1 MAPSRRTWSAAPRR
15 YRPASH
21 RAKSYRQTRP
31 RAGTGPAAWPI
42 GHQAS
47 RFDKLASKMNRR
59 QSQSDRQDIDSI
71 PVDVDE
77 GVAANINCVH
87 ATIERVEGGHDI
99 LGLPDFECRD
109 LKTEFAGRCLN
120 FADFQHG
127 LGIRDIDQYRQAA
140 ETGDH
145 FAQKFETL
153 ASNIGLLD
161 RQAGDIA
168 ARSRQARH
176 HAASNGVRPQGED
189 DRDHR
194 RRLLCRRGGVSSCEN
209 DVDLEADEFGRDLA
223 ETLSAPLRPAILD
236 YDVTPLDPSELAQ
249 SLHKRAGPVGPG

>member
-99 LGLPDFECRD
+99 LGPPEFERSD
-109 LKTEFAGRCLN
+109 LKTKHAGRRLSC
-120 FADFQHG
+120 AHFQHG
-127 LGIRDIDQYRQAA
+127 LWVPDIDQYRQP
-140 ETGDH
+140 T
-145 FAQKFETL
+145 
-153 ASNIGLLD
+153 
-161 RQAGDIA
+161 
-168 ARSRQARH
+168 
-176 HAASNGVRPQGED
+176 
-189 DRDHR
+189 
-194 RRLLCRRGGVSSCEN
+194 
-209 DVDLEADEFGRDLA
+209 
-223 ETLSAPLRPAILD
+223 
-236 YDVTPLDPSELAQ
+236 ELGHNLVQ
-249 SLHKRAGPVGPG
+249 